1 MPEITRKKTIDYLRV
16 TWVEPQTETLE
27 DLLRQALGS
36 FSKTSESIFDRGDGT
51 YEATLHWNLGEEAV
65 FLDFVGFQLGE
76 ETSVVPTLEKIAEG
90 RVDLETQKASDGLEF
105 LDTEVMMRVSGDH
118 CLIMTHLARAG
129 RAKTALR
136 NLLTRAGLKDEDT
149 RFDLMPVGNP
159 EFRELLD
166 EPVKSVGFNFGFSAA
181 AADKTITEKRGATLT
196 GQMRE
201 MVLGLFRDTSDGE
214 AEWGEAENLQVR
226 VTVSYNGRMKVEGRL
241 GVDGAERVAELAKR
255 VNEDE
260 DEEGYTINFKNGSR
274 FTATQIKVRKEV
286 EIPAFGKTVFHTRRL
301 DGDEY
306 LLGRVE
312 GRRHY

>member
-16 TWVEPQTETLE
+16 TWVEPQTKTLE
-27 DLLRQALGS
+27 DLLHQALGS
-36 FSKTSESIFDRGDGT
+36 FSEVSESIFNRGDGT
-51 YEATLHWNLGEEAV
+51 YEATLHWNLAEEAV

-90 RVDLETQKASDGLEF
+90 RVDLETQAAPDGLEF

-136 NLLTRAGLKDEDT
+136 NLLTTAGFQDEAIQ
-149 RFDLMPVGNP
+149 FDLMPVGNP

-181 AADKTITEKRGATLT
+181 AADQTVTQKRAATLT
-196 GQMRE
+196 GQIRE
-201 MVLGLFRDTSDGE
+201 VLLELFADNKDTE
-214 AEWGEAENLQVR
+214 ENWREAENLQVR
-226 VTVSYNGRMKVEGRL
+226 VTVSYNGRMKRRL
-241 GVDGAERVAELAKR
+241 GVDGAERVAELAER

-260 DEEGYTINFKNGSR
+260 EEEGYTINFKNGSR
-274 FTATQIKVRKEV
+274 FTANQIKVRKEA
-286 EIPAFGKTVFHTRRL
+286 EIPAFGKTVFHL
-301 DGDEY
+301 DAWAEMNTYWRELKKDGILDW
-306 LLGRVE
+306 
-312 GRRHY
+312 